1 MYILDNIM
9 RRTLDIRQ
17 RRCKRR
23 LRVEKDKKKKDT
35 TGAYLFMYN
44 IIIKYNIHQ

>member
-23 LRVEKDKKKKDT
+23 LRVEKDKKKKT
-35 TGAYLFMYN
+35 PPVPIYLC
-44 IIIKYNIHQ
+44 II